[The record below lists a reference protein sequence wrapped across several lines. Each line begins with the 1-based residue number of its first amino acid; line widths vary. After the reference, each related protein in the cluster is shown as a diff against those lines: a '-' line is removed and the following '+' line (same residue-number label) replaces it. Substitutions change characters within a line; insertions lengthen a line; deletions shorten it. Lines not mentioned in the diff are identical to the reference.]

1 LEKSLTEGEKKPAA
15 SRSIWTDE
23 IGDQQFDSFGRG
35 FYFLGMVTL
44 SEIQAARV
52 RLGRAVYRTPC
63 PLSHT
68 LSRLCGCNTYFK
80 LENLQMTGSF
90 KERGAL
96 NKLSQLTPAERE
108 AGVVAASA
116 GNHAQGVAYHA
127 TRLGIHSVIVMPK
140 ATPLVKVSNTR
151 DLGGEVVLHGA
162 NYDEALA
169 HAKQLAAEHGF
180 TFVHAFDDEAI
191 IAGQG
196 TIGLELLEEETP
208 FDAVVAPIGGGGLI
222 SGIATAMKEARPA
235 TRVIGVEPEN
245 FAAMKAAIEEG
256 RIIEIPAQPTI
267 ADGLAVK
274 RAGQITSEIV
284 RHYVDEI
291 ATVSEDEIASAI
303 LKLLEIEKTVVEGGG
318 AAALAALLFGKI
330 NGLEGKNVG
339 VIVSGGNIDPN
350 LLSKIIERGLAKD
363 GRMVRIRAMMRDRP
377 GELARICQHVADV
390 GANILEVEH
399 NRAFSNLE
407 VGGVEI
413 DLTLEARGHDHVNQ
427 LLTVLREDGIKAQAL
442 R

>member
-1 LEKSLTEGEKKPAA
+1 
-15 SRSIWTDE
+15 
-23 IGDQQFDSFGRG
+23 
-35 FYFLGMVTL
+35 MVTL
-44 SEIQAARV
+44 SEIQAARQ
-52 RLGRAVYRTPC
+52 RLGRAIYQTPC
-63 PLSHT
+63 PLSLT
-68 LSRLCGCNTYFK
+68 LSRLCGCNVYFK

-96 NKLSQLTPAERE
+96 NKLLQLTQAERN

-116 GNHAQGVAYHA
+116 GNHAQGVAHHA
-127 TRLGIHSVIVMPK
+127 TRLGIRSVIVMPK
-140 ATPLVKVSNTR
+140 ATPLIKVANTR

-169 HAKQLAAEHGF
+169 YARDLSAEHGF

-196 TIGLELLEEETP
+196 TIGLELLEEETK
-208 FDAVVAPIGGGGLI
+208 FDAVVVPIGGGGMI
-222 SGIATAMKEARPA
+222 SGIAIAMKESQPDIRI
-235 TRVIGVEPEN
+235 IGVEPEN
-245 FAAMKAAIEEG
+245 FASMKAAVENG
-256 RIIEIPAQPTI
+256 KIIEIPSQPTI

-274 RAGQITSEIV
+274 RAGQKTSELV
-284 RHYVDEI
+284 RHYVDDI

-318 AAALAALLFGKI
+318 AAGLAAVLF
-330 NGLEGKNVG
+330 NRLSGLEDKNVA
-339 VIVSGGNIDPN
+339 IIISGGNIDPN
-350 LLSKIIERGLAKD
+350 LLSKIIQRGLAKD

-377 GELARICQHVADV
+377 GELARICNHVAEQ

-413 DLTLEARGHDHVNQ
+413 DLTLEARGHDHANQ
-427 LLTVLREDGIKAQAL
+427 LLQALSEDGIQAKQL
-442 R
+442 G

>member
-1 LEKSLTEGEKKPAA
+1 
-15 SRSIWTDE
+15 
-23 IGDQQFDSFGRG
+23 
-35 FYFLGMVTL
+35 MVTL
-44 SEIQAARV
+44 SEIEAARV

-63 PLSHT
+63 PLSYT

-96 NKLSQLTPAERE
+96 NKLSQLSPAERE

-116 GNHAQGVAYHA
+116 GNHAQGVAHHA
-127 TRLGIHSVIVMPK
+127 TRLGIRSVIVMPK

-151 DLGGEVVLHGA
+151 DLGGEVLLHGA

-169 HAKQLAAEHGF
+169 QAKLLSAEHGF

-196 TIGLELLEEETP
+196 TIGLELLEEETQ
-208 FDAVVAPIGGGGLI
+208 FDAVIVPIGGGGMI
-222 SGIATAMKEARPA
+222 SGIATAIKESRPA
-235 TRVIGVEPEN
+235 TRIIGVEPEN
-245 FAAMKAAIEEG
+245 FASMRAAVEEG
-256 RIIEIPAQPTI
+256 RIIEIPSQPTI

-274 RAGQITSEIV
+274 RAGQITSGIV
-284 RHYVDEI
+284 RRYVDEI
-291 ATVSEDEIASAI
+291 VTVSEDEIASAI

-318 AAALAALLFGKI
+318 AAGLAALLFGKI
-330 NGLEGKNVG
+330 EGLENKNVAV
-339 VIVSGGNIDPN
+339 VISGGNIDPN

-413 DLTLEARGHDHVNQ
+413 DLTLEARGHDHVRQ
-427 LLTVLREDGIKAQAL
+427 LLDALSEDGIEAQQL
-442 R
+442 N

>member
-1 LEKSLTEGEKKPAA
+1 
-15 SRSIWTDE
+15 
-23 IGDQQFDSFGRG
+23 
-35 FYFLGMVTL
+35 MVTL
-44 SEIQAARV
+44 LDIQAARA
-52 RLGRAVYRTPC
+52 RLGHAVSRTPC

-96 NKLSQLTPAERE
+96 NKLLQLSTAEQE

-116 GNHAQGVAYHA
+116 GNHAQGVAHHA
-127 TRLGIHSVIVMPK
+127 TRLGIRSVIVMPK
-140 ATPLVKVSNTR
+140 ATPLVKISNTC
-151 DLGGEVVLHGA
+151 DLGGEVVLHGT

-169 HAKQLAAEHGF
+169 YAKQLSAEHGF

-196 TIGLELLEEETP
+196 TIGLELLEEETR
-208 FDAVVAPIGGGGLI
+208 FDAVIVPIGGGGMI
-222 SGIATAMKEARPA
+222 SGMAIALKESQPHLRI
-235 TRVIGVEPEN
+235 IGVEPEN
-245 FAAMKAAIEEG
+245 FASMKAAVKEG
-256 RIIEIPAQPTI
+256 RTIEIPAHPTI

-274 RAGQITSEIV
+274 RAGERTSEIV
-284 RHYVDEI
+284 RRYVDEI
-291 ATVSEDEIASAI
+291 VTVSEDEIASAI

-318 AAALAALLFGKI
+318 ATGLAAVLFGKI
-330 NGLEGKNVG
+330 NALAGQKVAI
-339 VIVSGGNIDPN
+339 VISGGNIDPN

-377 GELARICQHVADV
+377 GELARICQHVAEQ
-390 GANILEVEH
+390 GANILEVGH

-413 DLTLEARGHDHVNQ
+413 DLTLEARGHDHVHQ
-427 LLTVLREDGIKAQAL
+427 LLQAL
-442 R
+442 RKDGIEAQRLY

>member
-1 LEKSLTEGEKKPAA
+1 
-15 SRSIWTDE
+15 
-23 IGDQQFDSFGRG
+23 
-35 FYFLGMVTL
+35 MVTL
-44 SEIQAARV
+44 SEIQAARI
-52 RLGRAVYRTPC
+52 RLGNAIYQTPC
-63 PLSHT
+63 PLSQT

-80 LENLQMTGSF
+80 FENLQMTGSF

-96 NKLSQLTPAERE
+96 NKLLQLSPAERE

-116 GNHAQGVAYHA
+116 GNHAQGVAHHA
-127 TRLGIHSVIVMPK
+127 TRLGIRSVIVMPK
-140 ATPLVKVSNTR
+140 ATPLIKVANTA

-162 NYDEALA
+162 TYDEALA
-169 HAKQLAAEHGF
+169 HARELSAHHGF

-196 TIGLELLEEETP
+196 TIGLELLEERVK
-208 FDAVVAPIGGGGLI
+208 FDGVVVPIGGGGMI
-222 SGIATAMKEARPA
+222 SGIAIAMKESQPDIRI
-235 TRVIGVEPEN
+235 IGVEPEN
-245 FAAMKAAIEEG
+245 FASMKTAIETG
-256 RIIEIPAQPTI
+256 QVMEIPAQPTI

-274 RAGQITSEIV
+274 RAGQKTSELV
-284 RHYVDEI
+284 RRYVDDI
-291 ATVSEDEIASAI
+291 VTVSDGEIASAI

-318 AAALAALLFGKI
+318 AAGLAAVLFNKLS
-330 NGLEGKNVG
+330 NRANLEGKN
-339 VIVSGGNIDPN
+339 IAIIISGGNIDPN

-363 GRMVRIRAMMRDRP
+363 GRMVRIRTMMRDRP
-377 GELARICQHVADV
+377 GELARICQHVAEL

-427 LLTVLREDGIKAQAL
+427 LLKALRDDGIRAEKLSESAA
-442 R
+442 

>member
-1 LEKSLTEGEKKPAA
+1 
-15 SRSIWTDE
+15 
-23 IGDQQFDSFGRG
+23 
-35 FYFLGMVTL
+35 MVTL
-44 SEIQAARV
+44 SEIQAARE
-52 RLGRAVYRTPC
+52 RLGRAIYQTPC

-80 LENLQMTGSF
+80 FENLQMTGSF

-96 NKLSQLTPAERE
+96 NKLLQLSTAERN

-116 GNHAQGVAYHA
+116 GNHAQGVAHHA
-127 TRLGIHSVIVMPK
+127 TRLGIRSVIVMPK
-140 ATPLVKVSNTR
+140 ATPLIKVANTR

-162 NYDEALA
+162 TYDEALA
-169 HAKQLAAEHGF
+169 HARELSAEHGY

-196 TIGLELLEEETP
+196 TIGLELLEENVK
-208 FDAVVAPIGGGGLI
+208 FDAVVVPIGGGGMI
-222 SGIATAMKEARPA
+222 SGTAIAMKESQPGIRI
-235 TRVIGVEPEN
+235 IGVEPEH
-245 FAAMKAAIEEG
+245 FASMKAAVETGEIM
-256 RIIEIPAQPTI
+256 EIPSQPTI

-274 RAGQITSEIV
+274 RAGKITAEIV
-284 RHYVDEI
+284 SRYVDDI
-291 ATVSEDEIASAI
+291 VTVGEDEIASAI

-318 AAALAALLFGKI
+318 AAGLAAVLFNKLT
-330 NGLEGKNVG
+330 GLEGKNVAI
-339 VIVSGGNIDPN
+339 VISGGNIDPN
-350 LLSKIIERGLAKD
+350 LLSKIIQRGLAKD

-377 GELARICQHVADV
+377 GELAHICQHVAEL

-427 LLTVLREDGIKAQAL
+427 LLAALWGDGIKARRL
-442 R
+442 D